1 MPAGLFDEFF
11 GTVGVLDSIRVTVV
25 MSFWSTLI
33 SSVLGI
39 SAGLALE
46 RHEFPGKRLVVRINR
61 TLMGAPPVVIGLVTY
76 MLLRKKGPFGGLR
89 LVFTI
94 RGMVIAQVLIITPII
109 CGMVYTYARR
119 SAPEIRQFAH
129 IMGADRRQ
137 TARLLLSE
145 MKNEIYFAIISGYGR
160 SISEVGAVFLVGGN
174 IKNSTRTMTT
184 AISTLKGAGDYNEGL
199 FLGAV
204 LMLMAFAAQTL
215 ADHFRKEA
223 Q

>member
-11 GTVGVLDSIRVTVV
+11 GTVGALDSIRVTVV

-46 RHEFPGKRLVVRINR
+46 RHEFPGRRLVGRINR
-61 TLMGAPPVVIGLVTY
+61 RLMGAPPVVIGLVTY